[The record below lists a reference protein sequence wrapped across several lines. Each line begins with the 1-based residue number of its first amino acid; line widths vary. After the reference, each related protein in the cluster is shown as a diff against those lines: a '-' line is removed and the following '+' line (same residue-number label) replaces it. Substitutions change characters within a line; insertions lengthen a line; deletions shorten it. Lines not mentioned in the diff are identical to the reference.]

1 MRASNCVTDSLSSPL
16 RISRSQAARINACS
30 DRKPRSFDAFRTRSR
45 NSLFG
50 NNKLRSILGFAI
62 YFLPFR
68 LAKSRESGRICG
80 GTFVPHLE
88 QKPPH
93 PFPLKNKNLPV
104 ETRAASPQPFMFQYV
119 CRSLII
125 RLHSMHAAP
134 TAVEECRLLPTCA
147 DFC

>member
-1 MRASNCVTDSLSSPL
+1 MRASNCVTDSVSSPL

-62 YFLPFR
+62 YFLHLDCR
-68 LAKSRESGRICG
+68 RVEKRGRICG
-80 GTFVPHLE
+80 GTFVPHLM

-93 PFPLKNKNLPV
+93 PFLLKNKNLPV
-104 ETRAASPQPFMFQYV
+104 KTRAASPQPFMFQYV

-125 RLHSMHAAP
+125 RS
-134 TAVEECRLLPTCA
+134 EEHTSELQSLRHLVCRLLLE
-147 DFC
+147 

>member
-1 MRASNCVTDSLSSPL
+1 MRASNCVTDSASSPL

-50 NNKLRSILGFAI
+50 NNKLRSILV
-62 YFLPFR
+62 LPYISFHLDCR
-68 LAKSRESGRICG
+68 RVEKRGRICR

-93 PFPLKNKNLPV
+93 PFPLKNKNLPI

-125 RLHSMHAAP
+125 RLHFMHAAL
-134 TAVEECRLLPTCA
+134 TTVEEC
-147 DFC
+147 